1 MSYFVSNQWLLQQ
14 IEQGSEQ
21 QGELV
26 IVDTRYDLMD
36 TEAGELSY
44 REGHIPGAHYAN
56 LSRDLSVQSDPMA
69 RVGDIRCLSR
79 KRLLLFWP
87 HLAFVQAQPLS
98 LMMIKAA

>member
-1 MSYFVSNQWLLQQ
+1 MSHFVSNQWLLQQ
-14 IEQGSEQ
+14 IEKGSEQ

-36 TEAGELSY
+36 TEAGELAIARGIY
-44 REGHIPGAHYAN
+44 LARIMPILAVIYP
-56 LSRDLSVQSDPMA
+56 VPSDPMA